1 MVSIQNTAEKKS
13 FLAGIR
19 SSFFVNVASLGI
31 LYLSQFILARMMKVD
46 QYGVYIYSK
55 SWLSLLLLIGNLGL
69 DAAVVRYLPQYVSR
83 GEWGYCRG
91 IIRRSY
97 QITFPAG
104 IILFLCASAAVLAGR
119 AHLTEENLTV
129 SLLIGLVA
137 LPLWTAIKLT
147 QGILQAFKRPG
158 FSQFL
163 DGVLSP
169 ALLLAMLGVAT
180 ALNIS
185 ISAITTMS
193 AFALS
198 CFIVVLFG
206 TAWMRFRVLSLELIS
221 AEAKYITRE
230 WLRFAVP
237 MLLIVGTH
245 VIMNNTDV
253 IMIGMMMDTSQAGI
267 YSAAARLS
275 SLVAVSLGFVNMA
288 ISPYIVEYFIN
299 ERRVELQNFISM
311 SVRIVALFAVP
322 IFLLLMIFG
331 KPALGLFGEEFKNG
345 YLSMVILIVGQLVN
359 ALSGSVGYIMVMTG
373 KQKQASIVFAI
384 SAALNIIMNLIL
396 IPFFGI
402 AGAAVA
408 TAVSLILW
416 NVLLAVH
423 IRNRLN
429 LNSTI
434 FSGMKSVGM

>member
-1 MVSIQNTAEKKS
+1 
-13 FLAGIR
+13 
-19 SSFFVNVASLGI
+19 
-31 LYLSQFILARMMKVD
+31 
-46 QYGVYIYSK
+46 
-55 SWLSLLLLIGNLGL
+55 
-69 DAAVVRYLPQYVSR
+69 
-83 GEWGYCRG
+83 
-91 IIRRSY
+91 
-97 QITFPAG
+97 
-104 IILFLCASAAVLAGR
+104 
-119 AHLTEENLTV
+119 
-129 SLLIGLVA
+129 
-137 LPLWTAIKLT
+137 
-147 QGILQAFKRPG
+147 
-158 FSQFL
+158 
-163 DGVLSP
+163 
-169 ALLLAMLGVAT
+169 
-180 ALNIS
+180 
-185 ISAITTMS
+185 
-193 AFALS
+193 
-198 CFIVVLFG
+198 
-206 TAWMRFRVLSLELIS
+206 
-221 AEAKYITRE
+221 
-230 WLRFAVP
+230 
-237 MLLIVGTH
+237 
-245 VIMNNTDV
+245 MNNTDV